1 MHMMPSPRPIAPSC
15 SARLPFTDTGASTAS
30 LNVCCIA
37 ARAGANFGRSHTT
50 AQSMLATVHPSSAS
64 RETTWRNMT
73 IESAPA
79 HRVGVGEV
87 FADVTE
93 AGRPEQGIGA
103 GVGDHVGV
111 AVSDQPT
118 LALERDAAED
128 EAAIGIVGEAVDVEA
143 LTDAD
148 VATGR
153 SSVVAVG

>member
-1 MHMMPSPRPIAPSC
+1 M
-15 SARLPFTDTGASTAS
+15 
-30 LNVCCIA
+30 
-37 ARAGANFGRSHTT
+37 
-50 AQSMLATVHPSSAS
+50 
-64 RETTWRNMT
+64 
-73 IESAPA
+73 
-79 HRVGVGEV
+79 
-87 FADVTE
+87 FADVPE

-148 VATGR
+148 VGNRSLIGGR
-153 SSVVAVG
+153 RRRAHGEPSRDRRAR